1 MSDTWLK
8 YKFSDFVEINPT
20 IRFSKDEKYSFVEM
34 KDLNENN
41 KFTSPST
48 EKSVTGGARF
58 EEKDTLFARITPCL
72 QNGKICQVK
81 GLKNNVGFGSTE
93 FLIFRG
99 KNGISDTDFVYYL
112 SREEGVR
119 KFAEQNMIGTS
130 GRQRVV
136 KDAFHNLILELPPLK
151 EQKAIAEIL
160 SSLDDKIELNLQ
172 TNKTLE
178 EMANALYKHWFVDF
192 GPFRDG
198 KFFKSD
204 LQLIPEGWELKK
216 FSELYDLRKGLSYRS
231 KDYADDGI
239 PMINLKCVDRN
250 GGFRYD
256 GIKYYKGE
264 YKSQHIVEAGDL
276 LIAMTDLTQDR
287 SVLGSPLFAPN
298 IKTKSH
304 VIASLDISILK
315 QIDKNL
321 PNLNL
326 YFYYLMR
333 TPKYHEY
340 ILGFGNGSTV
350 VHLDKLGIVNYKALL
365 PSANVIEQFNSHV
378 SVIRNSI
385 ELNIDE
391 NISLKETRD
400 YLLSKLISGEIR
412 VKEASKKVKEV
423 L

>member
-1 MSDTWLK
+1 MSSNWKK
-8 YKFSDFVEINPT
+8 YKLGDISYLRRDNISPLKFNGENYIGLEHIGQGTFLLDGLGSAEEVTSNKSVFLAQDILYGKIRPYFKKVYKPNFSGICSTDIMVFRT
-20 IRFSKDEKYSFVEM
+20 KDENVTVQDYLYNILRTQEFTDKATETSTGTKMPRADWKSLSKYEIS
-34 KDLNENN
+34 L
-41 KFTSPST
+41 PS
-48 EKSVTGGARF
+48 
-58 EEKDTLFARITPCL
+58 
-72 QNGKICQVK
+72 
-81 GLKNNVGFGSTE
+81 
-93 FLIFRG
+93 
-99 KNGISDTDFVYYL
+99 
-112 SREEGVR
+112 
-119 KFAEQNMIGTS
+119 
-130 GRQRVV
+130 
-136 KDAFHNLILELPPLK
+136 ILE
-151 EQKAIAEIL
+151 QTAIAEIL
-160 SSLDDKIELNLQ
+160 SSLDDKIELNIQ

-192 GPFRDG
+192 GPFKDG

-204 LQLIPEGWELKK
+204 LQLIPEGWEIKI

-231 KDYADDGI
+231 KDYDDDGI

-385 ELNIDE
+385 ELNIEE
-391 NISLKETRD
+391 NISLKQTRD
-400 YLLSKLISGEIR
+400 YLLPKLISGEIR